1 MKKHRTMDH
10 PMKQGR
16 IGLVLLTLMA
26 ACGGGPKKSSE
37 LHPSGPG
44 PDPLV
49 INSPL
54 PTGQDP
60 NYLADD
66 PQPAAWT
73 QEFLRP
79 ATLLADRIRI
89 EGPHGLLD
97 HLVVRSDDQYFL
109 RTAKATT
116 AGLLQV
122 TRPRSSAGGELVGAQ
137 LDRWQLGAFEE
148 ISVLVNPALTSVR
161 VVAEGDAFWR
171 TPDGTEKR
179 GARLAF
185 DKPVQQP

>member
-1 MKKHRTMDH
+1 MKRAH
-10 PMKQGR
+10 
-16 IGLVLLTLMA
+16 IGLLLMALMA
-26 ACGGGPKKSSE
+26 ACGGGPKKSPE
-37 LHPSGPG
+37 LHPRGPG
-44 PDPLV
+44 PDPQV
-49 INSPL
+49 ISSPL

-60 NYLADD
+60 NYLADKT
-66 PQPAAWT
+66 QPVAWT
-73 QEFLRP
+73 QDFLQP
-79 ATLLADRIRI
+79 ATILADRIRI

-109 RTAKATT
+109 RTAKATA

-137 LDRWQLGAFEE
+137 LDRWQLSAFEE
-148 ISVLVNPALTSVR
+148 ISVLVNPGLSSVR

-185 DKPVQQP
+185 DKPVRQP

>member
-1 MKKHRTMDH
+1 
-10 PMKQGR
+10 MKQGR

-37 LHPSGPG
+37 LHPSAPG

-49 INSPL
+49 IDSPL

-60 NYLADD
+60 NYLADE

-89 EGPHGLLD
+89 EGPQGLLD

-109 RTAKATT
+109 RTAKATA

-122 TRPRSSAGGELVGAQ
+122 TRARSSAGGELVGAQ
-137 LDRWQLGAFEE
+137 LDRWQLRAFEE

-171 TPDGTEKR
+171 TPDGKEKR